1 MSSRFFDP
9 QNSLWY
15 WVSKV
20 PDMLLLSLLWLIF
33 SLPVLTLPAA
43 SAALYDC
50 IARNMR
56 RDENG
61 LYSRFFRTFRKEL
74 LRSVQI
80 APVWAVLAAALAL
93 GYRSITAQ
101 AEQSST
107 MAVYALVYQ
116 VSLLIPIAIFFWLI
130 PIESRFV
137 YSFSQLHKTAVA
149 FTFSYLPRTALLLV
163 LTFLMIMLCRYVP
176 ILTLL
181 LPALTVV
188 LHSFVIE
195 KVFMTYTPEES

>member
-1 MSSRFFDP
+1 MSRRFFDP

-15 WVSKV
+15 WFGKV
-20 PDMLLLSLLWLIF
+20 PDTLLLSLLWLIL

-50 IARNMR
+50 VARNMR
-56 RDENG
+56 HDEKG
-61 LYSRFFRTFRKEL
+61 LYRRFFRTFRKEL

-80 APVWAVLAAALAL
+80 APVWAILAAVLAF

-101 AEQSST
+101 ADQSST

-116 VSLLIPIAIFFWLI
+116 ISLLIPIAVFFWLI

-149 FTFSYLPRTALLLV
+149 FTFSYLPRTAMLLV
-163 LTFLMIMLCRYVP
+163 LTFLAVTVCRYVP
-176 ILTLL
+176 ILTIL
-181 LPALTVV
+181 LPALIAV
-188 LHSFVIE
+188 LHSLVIE
-195 KVFMTYTPEES
+195 KVFEAHTPEEA